1 MPNISINKK
10 VVIVMGP
17 PGSGKGTQANLVA
30 DKLNLYHLDTGKF
43 LEELVHDPNLQNDQE
58 VQIEKQHF
66 DSGVLVSPLF
76 FLKWVTEKIQD
87 LFKNGMGIIFSGSP
101 RTMLEGFGDGEHK
114 GLMDV
119 LVDIYGKEHI
129 LIFLLEVPEEESI
142 KRNSTRL
149 ICSVCGNAM
158 ISALKLNLPQCPVC
172 GGPFR
177 VRTLDKEEIIKVRLE
192 EYRNRTYPVVAEL
205 EKRGFVINKIDGTPM
220 PYLVYEKIE
229 SIVNDTFK
237 DR

>member
-1 MPNISINKK
+1 MSNIPKNKK

-30 DKLNLYHLDTGKF
+30 DKLNLFHLDTGKF
-43 LEELVHDPNLQNDQE
+43 LESLVHDPNLQSDSE
-58 VQIEKQHF
+58 VQVERKNF
-66 DSGVLVSPLF
+66 DEGILVSPLF

-101 RTMLEGFGDGEHK
+101 RTMLEGFGDADHK

-119 LVDIYGKEHI
+119 LSDTYGKENI
-129 LIFLLEVPEEESI
+129 LIFLLEVPEEESLR
-142 KRNSTRL
+142 RNSTRI

-158 ISALKLNLPQCPVC
+158 ISALNLKLAQCPVC
-172 GGPFR
+172 GGAFR
-177 VRTLDKEEIIKVRLE
+177 VRTLDKAEVIKVRLD

-205 EKRGFVINKIDGTPM
+205 EKRGFIINKIDGTPM
-220 PYLVYEKIE
+220 PFQVYEKIS